1 MAGFVHS
8 PLFLELCAQVLPW
21 QVSSS
26 FGNASY
32 ISGACQT
39 PIPPDMAGGDNQVS
53 CIEIEHSGQAYVLH
67 DLLAEAFKLTVK
79 QVS

>member
-1 MAGFVHS
+1 M
-8 PLFLELCAQVLPW
+8 LCAQVFPL

-39 PIPPDMAGGDNQVS
+39 PIPPEMDGGDNQAS

-67 DLLAEAFKLTVK
+67 DVLSEAFNLTVK
-79 QVS
+79 QIP